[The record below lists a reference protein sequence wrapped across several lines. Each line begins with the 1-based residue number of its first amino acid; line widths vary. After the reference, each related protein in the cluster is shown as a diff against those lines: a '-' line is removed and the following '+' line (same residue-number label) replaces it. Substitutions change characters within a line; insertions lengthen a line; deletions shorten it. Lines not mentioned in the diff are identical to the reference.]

1 MIAAASLMP
10 AATIPT
16 PPRVVLIRI
25 STHDYR
31 GEKYNAPLWHVL
43 GDLRHYEVTRR
54 WRHLFSP
61 PLILGKQADGDFI
74 LDVTDLGLNADEC
87 LAYADAQER
96 CGELEDE
103 EFRFS
108 LHADDSSQCLCGEI
122 AEQLRIMDKYRSKI
136 GAAVCERFDAWTRRL
151 HLVALGVALGF
162 PDFDRPAWLERLG
175 LLAPAEAEP
184 EEKTPAAAPEPVAP
198 AVAGDW
204 PDWAI

>member
-10 AATIPT
+10 AATIAT

-31 GEKYNAPLWHVL
+31 GEKYDAPFWHIL
-43 GDLRHYEVTRR
+43 GDLRDYEVTRR

-61 PLILGKQADGDFI
+61 PLVLGKQDDGDYI
-74 LDVTDLGLNADEC
+74 LDVTDLDLDADEC
-87 LAYADAQER
+87 LAYADAEQR
-96 CGELEDE
+96 RDELDDE
-103 EFRFS
+103 EYRYN
-108 LHADDSSQCLCGEI
+108 LHSDDSSQCLCGEI
-122 AEQLRIMDKYRSKI
+122 AEQQMIMDKYKSKI
-136 GAAVCERFDAWTRRL
+136 TEAVCERFDAWTRRL

-184 EEKTPAAAPEPVAP
+184 EMKVELEAPAAVAP
-198 AVAGDW
+198 AVAA
-204 PDWAI
+204 DWAI